1 MANKAN
7 KTQLWEL
14 EVGLRFKAKVES
26 INTTMLTTKER
37 VGPEEQTN
45 NIEQRAQPSNIKKT
59 LSPLFTGK
67 TCRR

>member
-59 LSPLFTGK
+59 FQPARDNSA
-67 TCRR
+67 